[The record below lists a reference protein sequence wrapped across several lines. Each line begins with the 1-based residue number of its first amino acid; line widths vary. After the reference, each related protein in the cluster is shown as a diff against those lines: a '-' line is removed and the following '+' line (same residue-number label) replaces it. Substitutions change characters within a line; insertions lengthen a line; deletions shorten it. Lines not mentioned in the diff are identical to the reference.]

1 MLVKNRL
8 FITDL
13 TISTDKSKFDEL
25 KNSGKIENYKIIDD
39 VNFFDNKPLLLLVT
53 RSPFI

>member
-13 TISTDKSKFDEL
+13 TISTDNSKFDEL

-53 RSPFI
+53 MSPFI